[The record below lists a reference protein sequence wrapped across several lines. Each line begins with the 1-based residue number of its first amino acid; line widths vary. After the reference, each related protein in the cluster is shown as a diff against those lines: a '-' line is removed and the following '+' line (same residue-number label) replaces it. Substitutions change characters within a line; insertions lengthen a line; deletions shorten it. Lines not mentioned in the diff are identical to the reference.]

1 MQASPASAAST
12 ASSNQALRASSLRFW
27 ILFFAL
33 GGAVAALDL
42 WSKETAFKAL
52 GVGIRQGQEG
62 RPVMVP
68 LEPGRPR
75 HIVIIPNWFDLEANI
90 NYGAFSGWGAKHTG
104 FLALISLVALFGI
117 AAVLFFYFRR
127 AKRIAYSFV
136 IALALLWGGTLGNFY
151 DRAFI
156 GAVRDFIKWFYV
168 WDGKEHVWPN
178 FNLADSSICIG
189 VGLLLL
195 REFCRGK
202 KPEKPK
208 T

>member
-1 MQASPASAAST
+1 MNQASKLSI
-12 ASSNQALRASSLRFW
+12 LRFW
-27 ILFFAL
+27 LLFFAL
-33 GGAVAALDL
+33 GGAIAALDL
-42 WSKETAFKAL
+42 WSKEAAFKAL
-52 GVGIRQGQEG
+52 GVEVRQGREG

-75 HIVIIPNWFDLEANI
+75 NIVIIPNCFDLEANI
-90 NYGAFSGWGAKHTG
+90 NYGAFSGWGAKHTE

-117 AAVLFFYFRR
+117 AIVLFFYLRR
-127 AKRIAYSFV
+127 PKGNAWSFV
-136 IALALLWGGTLGNFY
+136 IALALLWGGTLGNYY
-151 DRAFI
+151 DRAYI

-202 KPEKPK
+202 KPVEPK